1 MCVYTPG
8 PVNIISLGDPNNTG
22 VIANSMRL
30 TRHASRMGDRTNAN
44 RSLVGK
50 P

>member
-1 MCVYTPG
+1 MSVDTHG
-8 PVNIISLGDPNNTG
+8 PVNLISLDDPNITG

-30 TRHASRMGDRTNAN
+30 TRHASRMGDKRNVNRT
-44 RSLVGK
+44 LVGE